1 MTKLTR
7 LFIALAILGIAVGTA
22 SAQPQGGVITPA
34 VPTLVKKVTIMP
46 YITASMNLMSGKA
59 FSNNA
64 TGIGFGGG
72 LTFDLT
78 EDGQKAG
85 LMFDFAFQDMRG
97 YAANGNCV
105 QPISGNEGILEPAN
119 AYHYW
124 EYVMFEPFLKIQS
137 NNKRNGYFLIGAS
150 FGFAIL
156 SETVSRGQTVTE
168 YILWSGSPFSN
179 LFRLDLRAGLG
190 VELAKIGTHALILEA
205 RAGYPISNVISDY
218 NNRCNAG
225 ETGGWRIITL
235 QANLGLRI

>member
-1 MTKLTR
+1 MTKFAQL
-7 LFIALAILGIAVGTA
+7 LISLAILGIVA
-22 SAQPQGGVITPA
+22 SNAFAQPQSGVITPT

-64 TGIGFGGG
+64 TGLGFGGG

-97 YAANGNCV
+97 FAANGSCV
-105 QPISGNEGILEPAN
+105 KPVAGNDSLLEPAN

-124 EYVMFEPFLKIQS
+124 QYIMFEPFLKLQGTQR
-137 NNKRNGYFLIGAS
+137 KGYFIVGAS

-156 SETVSRGQTVTE
+156 SETVSKGTKSTE
-168 YILWSGSPFSN
+168 YILWSGSPYSN
-179 LFRLDLRAGLG
+179 LFRLDMRLGLG
-190 VELAKIGTHALILEA
+190 VELGNIGTHKLVLEA
-205 RAGYPISNVISDY
+205 RAGYPVTKVITDY
-218 NNRCNAG
+218 ANLCNLG
-225 ETGGWRIITL
+225 ETGDWRIITL